1 VSVLCKWEGKE
12 RERGRIAGKE
22 DLKKWLLLPLLHVQ
36 GKKNN
41 VVPKR
46 NRFVILFVFFFWK
59 KEMNLGVTQKWVMTL
74 DHMLMKLTR
83 VHSSYH
89 YLNILF
95 YEKSSDSYMGC

>member
-1 VSVLCKWEGKE
+1 MSVLCKWEGKE

-46 NRFVILFVFFFWK
+46 HRFVILFVFFFLEK
-59 KEMNLGVTQKWVMTL
+59 RNEFRSNPKMGYDTRSHVNEVNSGPL
-74 DHMLMKLTR
+74 KL
-83 VHSSYH
+83 S
-89 YLNILF
+89 LF
-95 YEKSSDSYMGC
+95 EYIVL